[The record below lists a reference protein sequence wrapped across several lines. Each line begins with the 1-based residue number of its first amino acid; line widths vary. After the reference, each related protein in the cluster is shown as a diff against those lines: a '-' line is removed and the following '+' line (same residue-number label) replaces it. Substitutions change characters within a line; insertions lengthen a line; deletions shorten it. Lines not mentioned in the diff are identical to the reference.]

1 MKVIKVLKI
10 KLNKIL
16 KTNKQSKAKLIFLVI
31 LKIQNM
37 KKLNFQYMTILV
49 YTFLKLSFN
58 FLQLKI
64 SSKNQVFIKVRN
76 NKIFQENKSLE
87 NYIKMVKRE

>member
-1 MKVIKVLKI
+1 MKVIKAMKI

-16 KTNKQSKAKLIFLVI
+16 KTSKQFKAKLIFLVI

-37 KKLNFQYMTILV
+37 IKLNLQYMTILV

-58 FLQLKI
+58 FPQLKI
-64 SSKNQVFIKVRN
+64 S
-76 NKIFQENKSLE
+76 L
-87 NYIKMVKRE
+87 

>member
-1 MKVIKVLKI
+1 MKVIKALKI

-16 KTNKQSKAKLIFLVI
+16 KTNKQFKAKLIFLVI

-37 KKLNFQYMTILV
+37 KKLNLQYMTILV

-64 SSKNQVFIKVRN
+64 S
-76 NKIFQENKSLE
+76 L
-87 NYIKMVKRE
+87 

>member
-37 KKLNFQYMTILV
+37 KKLNLQYMTILV

>member
-1 MKVIKVLKI
+1 MKVIQVLKI
-10 KLNKIL
+10 KINKKL
-16 KTNKQSKAKLIFLVI
+16 KTNKKFKTKLIFLVI

-37 KKLNFQYMTILV
+37 KKLNLQYMTILV
-49 YTFLKLSFN
+49 YTFPKLSFN

-64 SSKNQVFIKVRN
+64 SLKNQVFIKVRN
-76 NKIFQENKSLE
+76 NKIFQENKFLE

>member
-37 KKLNFQYMTILV
+37 KKLNLQYMTILV
-49 YTFLKLSFN
+49 YTFLKLFFN
-58 FLQLKI
+58 FLQLKV
-64 SSKNQVFIKVRN
+64 SLKNQVFIKVKN
-76 NKIFQENKSLE
+76 NKIFRENKSLE

>member
-1 MKVIKVLKI
+1 MKVIQVLKI
-10 KLNKIL
+10 KINKKL

-37 KKLNFQYMTILV
+37 KKLNLQYMTILV
-49 YTFLKLSFN
+49 YTFPKLSFN
-58 FLQLKI
+58 FLLLKI
-64 SSKNQVFIKVRN
+64 SLKNQVFIKVRN
-76 NKIFQENKSLE
+76 KKIFQENKSLE

>member
-1 MKVIKVLKI
+1 MKVIQVFKI
-10 KLNKIL
+10 KINIKL

-37 KKLNFQYMTILV
+37 KKLNLQYMTILV
-49 YTFLKLSFN
+49 YTFPKLSFN

-64 SSKNQVFIKVRN
+64 SLKNQVFIKVRN

>member
-1 MKVIKVLKI
+1 MKVIKALKI

-16 KTNKQSKAKLIFLVI
+16 KTNKQFNAKLIFLVI

-58 FLQLKI
+58 FPQLKI
-64 SSKNQVFIKVRN
+64 S
-76 NKIFQENKSLE
+76 L
-87 NYIKMVKRE
+87 

>member
-1 MKVIKVLKI
+1 MKVIKALKI

-16 KTNKQSKAKLIFLVI
+16 KTNKQFKAKLIFLVI

-37 KKLNFQYMTILV
+37 KKLNLQYMTILV

-58 FLQLKI
+58 FPQLKI
-64 SSKNQVFIKVRN
+64 S
-76 NKIFQENKSLE
+76 L
-87 NYIKMVKRE
+87 

>member
-10 KLNKIL
+10 KLNKKL
-16 KTNKQSKAKLIFLVI
+16 KTNKQFKAKLIFLVI

-37 KKLNFQYMTILV
+37 KKLNLQYMTILV
-49 YTFLKLSFN
+49 YTFPKLSFN
-58 FLQLKI
+58 FLLLKI
-64 SSKNQVFIKVRN
+64 SLKNQVFIKVRN
-76 NKIFQENKSLE
+76 NKIFQENKFLE

>member
-1 MKVIKVLKI
+1 MKVIQVLKI
-10 KLNKIL
+10 KINKKL

-37 KKLNFQYMTILV
+37 KKLNLQYMTILV
-49 YTFLKLSFN
+49 YTFPKLSFN

-64 SSKNQVFIKVRN
+64 SLKNQVFIKVRN
-76 NKIFQENKSLE
+76 NKIFQENKFLE

>member
-16 KTNKQSKAKLIFLVI
+16 KTNKQFKAKLIFLVI

-37 KKLNFQYMTILV
+37 KKLNLQYMTILV

-64 SSKNQVFIKVRN
+64 S
-76 NKIFQENKSLE
+76 L
-87 NYIKMVKRE
+87 

>member
-1 MKVIKVLKI
+1 MKVIKALKI

-16 KTNKQSKAKLIFLVI
+16 KTNKQFKAKLIFLVI

-37 KKLNFQYMTILV
+37 IKLNLQYMTILV

>member
-1 MKVIKVLKI
+1 MKVIKALKI

-16 KTNKQSKAKLIFLVI
+16 KTNKQFKAKLIFLVI

-64 SSKNQVFIKVRN
+64 S
-76 NKIFQENKSLE
+76 L
-87 NYIKMVKRE
+87 